1 MIEDV
6 ILVNKAYDISL
17 SINTLDGPLYTEEIE
32 ISEIQGNHHT
42 YPFPGQDGEFVES
55 TTLSTRDVS
64 IVGWIVKNEDHEV
77 GYYKDIL
84 NKMVNPKQIMSISYK
99 DYELSF
105 YPDGSVKYSVNR
117 KENNDVVCKFMI
129 TGVAYNPFWVSKSK
143 LKTLLSYVDLRFVLP
158 FYIEKDQWVL
168 GVSQPAMS
176 ASIKYDGESTGC
188 VINIVAKGTVKN
200 PKVICVETQQKFE
213 IQKSLID
220 GEQIEINTVLGQ
232 RAVKGILNNQ
242 ELNYMQYMS
251 SDSDWIDIKKGANTF
266 LFSAEEGQ
274 SMLSIYLT
282 VAAKYLEVEN
292 D

>member
-232 RAVKGILNNQ
+232 RAVKGTLNNQ

-251 SDSDWIDIKKGANTF
+251 SDSDWIDIKKGVNTF

-274 SMLSIYLT
+274 SMLSVYLT